1 MPYYQE
7 MDTKTRNMMIRKYIE
22 ETGLNIAQ
30 DFDIDNFNR
39 WLNEK
44 SVFDQRT
51 AEQRRLGQGTVF
63 SLTEVLA
70 MTQEEADAVGAGEY
84 RRIWLEKEKEREQR
98 KREQFNTSDKFV
110 SGETADEL
118 TEAYFK
124 ETGKDWETT
133 EKEDFNN
140 WLDGRA
146 VKYLK
151 DEFGEDK
158 ADLINNLA
166 DIYNRAID
174 EIGLDEDNKI
184 DYDKFKEWCN
194 KTQTPLPPEL
204 INYLS
209 T

>member
-51 AEQRRLGQGTVF
+51 EEQRRLGQGTVF

-84 RRIWLEKEKEREQR
+84 RKIWLEKEKEREQK

-124 ETGKDWETT
+124 ETGKDWETS

-174 EIGLDEDNKI
+174 EIGLDKDNKI

>member
-51 AEQRRLGQGTVF
+51 EEQRRSGQGTVF
-63 SLTEVLA
+63 SLTELLA

-84 RRIWLEKEKEREQR
+84 RRIWLEKEKEREQK

>member
-84 RRIWLEKEKEREQR
+84 RRIWLEKEKEREQK

-133 EKEDFNN
+133 EKVDFHN

>member
-1 MPYYQE
+1 MS
-7 MDTKTRNMMIRKYIE
+7 TKTRNMMIRKYIE

-51 AEQRRLGQGTVF
+51 AEQRRLGQGAVF

-70 MTQEEADAVGAGEY
+70 MTQEEADAVGAGKY
-84 RRIWLEKEKEREQR
+84 RRIWLEKQEEREQR

-118 TEAYFK
+118 MEAFFK
-124 ETGKDWETT
+124 ETGKDWETS
-133 EKEDFNN
+133 EKEDLHK
-140 WLDGRA
+140 WLDERA
-146 VKYLK
+146 MKYLK

-158 ADLINNLA
+158 EDLIDNLL
-166 DIYNRAID
+166 DIYNRAVG
-174 EIGLDEDNKI
+174 EIGLDKDNKI
-184 DYDKFKEWCN
+184 DYDKFKEWSVR
-194 KTQTPLPPEL
+194 TQTPLPPEL
-204 INYLS
+204 TRFLS

>member
-1 MPYYQE
+1 

>member
-1 MPYYQE
+1 M
-7 MDTKTRNMMIRKYIE
+7 
-22 ETGLNIAQ
+22 
-30 DFDIDNFNR
+30 
-39 WLNEK
+39 
-44 SVFDQRT
+44 
-51 AEQRRLGQGTVF
+51 
-63 SLTEVLA
+63 
-70 MTQEEADAVGAGEY
+70 
-84 RRIWLEKEKEREQR
+84 
-98 KREQFNTSDKFV
+98 
-110 SGETADEL
+110 
-118 TEAYFK
+118 
-124 ETGKDWETT
+124 
-133 EKEDFNN
+133 
-140 WLDGRA
+140 
-146 VKYLK
+146 KYLK

>member
-1 MPYYQE
+1 
-7 MDTKTRNMMIRKYIE
+7 MMVRKYIE

-63 SLTEVLA
+63 SLTEILA
-70 MTQEEADAVGAGEY
+70 MTQEEADAVGAGKY
-84 RRIWLEKEKEREQR
+84 RRIWLEKQEEREQR
-98 KREQFNTSDKFV
+98 KREQFNTTDKFV

-133 EKEDFNN
+133 EKKDFNN